1 MSISD
6 ATVHPV
12 IRKLATTTCVVAL
25 LPIGMGALV
34 TTLKAGMAFADWPS
48 SDGHNMLLYPWFR
61 DFATN
66 PDKFTEHGHRLAG
79 MLIGFISI
87 ALAAAAWRLSTGW
100 VRAFG
105 YSILAA
111 VILQGLLGG
120 ARVLFDRQH
129 LAMVHSVTGASFFCL
144 CVVFR
149 LLCSVR
155 WSEWLHQRDE
165 RLTPVGAALV
175 VLAPVAVLG
184 QYGLG
189 GLLRH
194 LHMMLNEHLIG
205 AVVATLVCVSASFC
219 LLRSQ
224 NSLLRKSGVAI
235 SAALLVQL
243 LLGAG
248 SYLTRF
254 GLPMIGYVAT
264 AGSLAQ
270 AVICSLHTVGG
281 MFLFSSAVVS
291 AVSVL
296 KLWRAGSLA
305 GLQIDLSVADRRGT
319 AI

>member
-1 MSISD
+1 MSASD

-87 ALAAAAWRLSTGW
+87 ALAAAAWRQGQVW
-100 VRAFG
+100 VRTFA
-105 YSILAA
+105 STILAA
-111 VILQGLLGG
+111 VILQGMLGG

-129 LAMVHSVTGASFFCL
+129 LAMVHSITGAGFFCL
-144 CVVFR
+144 CIIFR
-149 LLCSVR
+149 LMCSTK
-155 WSEWLHQRDE
+155 WPDWLSQRDE
-165 RLTPVGAALV
+165 RLSPVGAAFV

-194 LHMMLNEHLIG
+194 LHMMLNEHIVG
-205 AVVATLVCVSASFC
+205 AAIATLVCVGASIC

-224 NSLLRKSGVAI
+224 SALLRRSGVGIAG
-235 SAALLVQL
+235 ALLVQL
-243 LLGAG
+243 LLGVG
-248 SYLTRF
+248 SYVTRF
-254 GLPMIGYVAT
+254 GLPMVGYVAT
-264 AGSLAQ
+264 SGSLSQ

-281 MFLFSSAVVS
+281 MFLFSSTMIS
-291 AVSVL
+291 AVCVL

-305 GLQIDLSVADRRGT
+305 GLRIDLSVADGRGT
-319 AI
+319 AV